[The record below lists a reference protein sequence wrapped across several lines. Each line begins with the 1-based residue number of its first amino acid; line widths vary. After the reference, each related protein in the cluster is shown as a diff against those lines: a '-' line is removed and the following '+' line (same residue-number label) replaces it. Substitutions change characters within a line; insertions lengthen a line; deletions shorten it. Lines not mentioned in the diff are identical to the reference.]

1 VLASGEESASLA
13 KPQIDWDDQAA
24 RAALV
29 DARARDAHAVL
40 GSWGPLVAHGV
51 AEAAR
56 LLAAVVGQDL
66 EQGTDGCSGSPARS
80 PPTG

>member
-1 VLASGEESASLA
+1 VVASVEDHASLA

-40 GSWGPLVAHGV
+40 A
-51 AEAAR
+51 
-56 LLAAVVGQDL
+56 LL
-66 EQGTDGCSGSPARS
+66 
-80 PPTG
+80 